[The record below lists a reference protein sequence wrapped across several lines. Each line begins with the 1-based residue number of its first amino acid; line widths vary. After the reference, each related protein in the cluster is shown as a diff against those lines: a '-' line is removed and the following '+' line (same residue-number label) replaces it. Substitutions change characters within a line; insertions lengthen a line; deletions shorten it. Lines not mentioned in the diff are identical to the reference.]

1 MTDEHIMQTLAD
13 VGAII
18 TDSHVV
24 YTSGR
29 HGTAYVNKDALF
41 LHPRVIEQLSG
52 TMAQAYNADEIDVV
66 AGPTVGGV
74 ILSQWIAWHLTVRRT
89 DGGETLAVFAE
100 EEGEGDARRRIFKR
114 GYDLQLPGKRVAVV
128 EDILT
133 TGGSARKVIAAVRE
147 MGGQVIGLSAIC
159 NRGGI
164 TAADMDDIPIH
175 ALTSVTLESWPA
187 TDCPMCQA
195 GVPVNTQVGKGR
207 AFLAEQ
213 H

>member
-164 TAADMDDIPIH
+164 TATDMDDIPIH

>member
-147 MGGQVIGLSAIC
+147 IGGQVIGLSAIC